1 MSQICKICHW
11 RPSTIL
17 ELAGRLLLRSLEQR
31 QIEGWSWWQNW
42 PILCALQL
50 CCWVEDLNSNG
61 LGSRPASMKMYKSRR
76 NGRKS
81 PKNRKLHLKCGGLRW
96 TQWSKILFSPFL
108 YIGMTIEFTWGW
120 PKSWFFSFCS
130 PPYYKGRVSF
140 ECKGNGAMLTSV
152 AILFNC
158 TIWVEP
164 CAQTPPSKS
173 YTTAGVVTQISWLNL
188 RRPLHS
194 RVTDAGA
201 VPRSYVNL
209 TFQFCG
215 VCKNKIKYRCIKYL
229 ITQCSM
235 KWNVSTSI
243 L

>member
-76 NGRKS
+76 NGRKL

-120 PKSWFFSFCS
+120 PKSWFFSFGS
-130 PPYYKGRVSF
+130 PPKSF
-140 ECKGNGAMLTSV
+140 VAFVTTYSAKFDRSMQCIAMV
-152 AILFNC
+152 AWPIRNCRRIIL
-158 TIWVEP
+158 
-164 CAQTPPSKS
+164 
-173 YTTAGVVTQISWLNL
+173 
-188 RRPLHS
+188 
-194 RVTDAGA
+194 
-201 VPRSYVNL
+201 
-209 TFQFCG
+209 
-215 VCKNKIKYRCIKYL
+215 YR
-229 ITQCSM
+229 
-235 KWNVSTSI
+235 
-243 L
+243 

>member
-1 MSQICKICHW
+1 MAPFESRAQVTPLWVQWPKPADLS
-11 RPSTIL
+11 PSKTK
-17 ELAGRLLLRSLEQR
+17 GMVQR
-31 QIEGWSWWQNW
+31 W
-42 PILCALQL
+42 PILLNRTI
-50 CCWVEDLNSNG
+50 WVE
-61 LGSRPASMKMYKSRR
+61 PCAYKAPFKSRAQVI
-76 NGRKS
+76 
-81 PKNRKLHLKCGGLRW
+81 PL
-96 TQWSKILFSPFL
+96 I
-108 YIGMTIEFTWGW
+108 
-120 PKSWFFSFCS
+120 
-130 PPYYKGRVSF
+130 YKGRVSF

-173 YTTAGVVTQISWLNL
+173 YTTAGAVTQISWLEL

-243 L
+243 S

>member
-130 PPYYKGRVSF
+130 PPYLKTTETWKFWSQNRKIIFPPCLYVG
-140 ECKGNGAMLTSV
+140 MTSKFTWGLK
-152 AILFNC
+152 IH
-158 TIWVEP
+158 IWF
-164 CAQTPPSKS
+164 PP
-173 YTTAGVVTQISWLNL
+173 LL
-188 RRPLHS
+188 
-194 RVTDAGA
+194 
-201 VPRSYVNL
+201 
-209 TFQFCG
+209 
-215 VCKNKIKYRCIKYL
+215 
-229 ITQCSM
+229 
-235 KWNVSTSI
+235 
-243 L
+243 

>member
-96 TQWSKILFSPFL
+96 PPNSKNHFPPCL
-108 YIGMTIEFTWGW
+108 YVGMTSKFTWGL
-120 PKSWFFSFCS
+120 KIH
-130 PPYYKGRVSF
+130 
-140 ECKGNGAMLTSV
+140 
-152 AILFNC
+152 ILFPPLLGGG
-158 TIWVEP
+158 TKWKKSTFWS
-164 CAQTPPSKS
+164 TPSEF
-173 YTTAGVVTQISWLNL
+173 YC
-188 RRPLHS
+188 HS
-194 RVTDAGA
+194 
-201 VPRSYVNL
+201 N
-209 TFQFCG
+209 
-215 VCKNKIKYRCIKYL
+215 I
-229 ITQCSM
+229 
-235 KWNVSTSI
+235 
-243 L
+243 

>member
-96 TQWSKILFSPFL
+96 TQWSKIIFPPCL
-108 YIGMTIEFTWGW
+108 YVGMTSKFTWGLKIHILF
-120 PKSWFFSFCS
+120 PPLLLEPSSKCVMFWFFHYNCWKKHTLNPEINISYQFKK
-130 PPYYKGRVSF
+130 PP
-140 ECKGNGAMLTSV
+140 
-152 AILFNC
+152 
-158 TIWVEP
+158 P
-164 CAQTPPSKS
+164 Q
-173 YTTAGVVTQISWLNL
+173 
-188 RRPLHS
+188 
-194 RVTDAGA
+194 
-201 VPRSYVNL
+201 
-209 TFQFCG
+209 
-215 VCKNKIKYRCIKYL
+215 
-229 ITQCSM
+229 
-235 KWNVSTSI
+235 
-243 L
+243 

>member
-130 PPYYKGRVSF
+130 PPYYKGFR
-140 ECKGNGAMLTSV
+140 SV
-152 AILFNC
+152 FHDLFLFFANNRC
-158 TIWVEP
+158 FFGPKTLFR
-164 CAQTPPSKS
+164 TLFKMF
-173 YTTAGVVTQISWLNL
+173 
-188 RRPLHS
+188 
-194 RVTDAGA
+194 
-201 VPRSYVNL
+201 
-209 TFQFCG
+209 TFVYG
-215 VCKNKIKYRCIKYL
+215 
-229 ITQCSM
+229 
-235 KWNVSTSI
+235 
-243 L
+243 

>member
-120 PKSWFFSFCS
+120 PKSWFFSFGS
-130 PPYYKGRVSF
+130 PPYYWSPKLCR
-140 ECKGNGAMLTSV
+140 
-152 AILFNC
+152 LFLWAKYFLLWP
-158 TIWVEP
+158 T
-164 CAQTPPSKS
+164 
-173 YTTAGVVTQISWLNL
+173 GV
-188 RRPLHS
+188 PLFLLEK
-194 RVTDAGA
+194 
-201 VPRSYVNL
+201 Y
-209 TFQFCG
+209 
-215 VCKNKIKYRCIKYL
+215 IK
-229 ITQCSM
+229 
-235 KWNVSTSI
+235 
-243 L
+243 

>member
-130 PPYYKGRVSF
+130 PPYY
-140 ECKGNGAMLTSV
+140 NGVRFYVHLRGFRCFACAPFNGCRTETPLV
-152 AILFNC
+152 WILRG
-158 TIWVEP
+158 
-164 CAQTPPSKS
+164 K
-173 YTTAGVVTQISWLNL
+173 
-188 RRPLHS
+188 
-194 RVTDAGA
+194 
-201 VPRSYVNL
+201 
-209 TFQFCG
+209 
-215 VCKNKIKYRCIKYL
+215 
-229 ITQCSM
+229 
-235 KWNVSTSI
+235 
-243 L
+243 

>member
-1 MSQICKICHW
+1 MSQICKICYW

-130 PPYYKGRVSF
+130 PPYYNGLAGSKLPTVPSLQAKDPMEQALPQCRSKG
-140 ECKGNGAMLTSV
+140 
-152 AILFNC
+152 
-158 TIWVEP
+158 
-164 CAQTPPSKS
+164 SKHFQL
-173 YTTAGVVTQISWLNL
+173 YWL
-188 RRPLHS
+188 
-194 RVTDAGA
+194 
-201 VPRSYVNL
+201 
-209 TFQFCG
+209 
-215 VCKNKIKYRCIKYL
+215 
-229 ITQCSM
+229 
-235 KWNVSTSI
+235 
-243 L
+243 

>member
-130 PPYYKGRVSF
+130 PPYLKAVKENGIVWIGLVLSF
-140 ECKGNGAMLTSV
+140 RLIRDSRFFSEKVHSLKQ
-152 AILFNC
+152 
-158 TIWVEP
+158 EP
-164 CAQTPPSKS
+164 
-173 YTTAGVVTQISWLNL
+173 Y
-188 RRPLHS
+188 
-194 RVTDAGA
+194 
-201 VPRSYVNL
+201 
-209 TFQFCG
+209 
-215 VCKNKIKYRCIKYL
+215 
-229 ITQCSM
+229 M
-235 KWNVSTSI
+235 
-243 L
+243 

>member
-120 PKSWFFSFCS
+120 PKSWFFSFGS
-130 PPYYKGRVSF
+130 PPYSNDHDPEEVLVSG
-140 ECKGNGAMLTSV
+140 KLGHRWPGHGNSKLHPQ
-152 AILFNC
+152 
-158 TIWVEP
+158 VEDL
-164 CAQTPPSKS
+164 SW
-173 YTTAGVVTQISWLNL
+173 YTNE
-188 RRPLHS
+188 
-194 RVTDAGA
+194 
-201 VPRSYVNL
+201 
-209 TFQFCG
+209 
-215 VCKNKIKYRCIKYL
+215 K
-229 ITQCSM
+229 
-235 KWNVSTSI
+235 
-243 L
+243 